1 MDLHKFFYITLTKLF
16 TYLTISLQELTTTK
30 RLIIKEFTTLKT
42 SDNINQLSRIKN
54 LKGLIINIFLK
65 IWFFELKNM
74 MKVKMKISGCFRHF
88 SYTKIF
94 CRIRSYISTI
104 KKNGM
109 AVFQSLVDA
118 FSQLSPSFLNSLQ
131 FS

>member
-54 LKGLIINIFLK
+54 LKGLIINIF
-65 IWFFELKNM
+65 
-74 MKVKMKISGCFRHF
+74 S
-88 SYTKIF
+88 
-94 CRIRSYISTI
+94 
-104 KKNGM
+104 
-109 AVFQSLVDA
+109 
-118 FSQLSPSFLNSLQ
+118 
-131 FS
+131 